1 MMSARP
7 APLRRRWKAWIQA
20 RHPRTDTQRLTHR
33 NVYIL
38 PTKAGLLFGVTMLAL
53 LVASINYQLNLGYAL
68 TFLLSGSALASMQFT
83 HNTLR
88 GLTLHLRP
96 LPPSFARQAAA
107 LEMVLQDPGS
117 HGKRDR
123 FGVGIRLVGAPID
136 AISWVNVPA
145 GGQTVVQL
153 SFVPPARGRH
163 PVPDWTIETRFPL
176 GLFRAWAVWRPA
188 AQVLVYPA
196 PEPSPPPLPQVQT
209 RSGGGA
215 KAHQPG
221 RGDMDGVRTYRRG
234 DPIKTIL
241 WKKAA
246 QSIASGAE
254 LVSRDTQAAA
264 PSELWLE
271 WQTCTGLSTEERLS
285 RLSAWVLQAQ
295 QLDIAFGLHLPER
308 TVELGT
314 GDAHRHAAL
323 KTLALWP

>member
-1 MMSARP
+1 MSAWP
-7 APLRRRWKAWIQA
+7 AAPLRRRWKAWVLA
-20 RHPRTDTQRLTHR
+20 RRPRSDTQRLTHR

-38 PTKAGLLFGVTMLAL
+38 PTKAGLLFGITMLAL

-68 TFLLSGSALASMQFT
+68 TFLLSGSALVSMQLT

-96 LPPSFARQAAA
+96 PAPTFAQQAAA
-107 LEMVLQDPGS
+107 LEMVLQAPS
-117 HGKRDR
+117 HGGRDR
-123 FGVGIRLVGAPID
+123 FGIGIRLVGAPIE
-136 AISWVNVPA
+136 AISWVNVAA

-163 PVPDWTIETRFPL
+163 PVPDWTVETRFPL

-196 PEPSPPPLPQVQT
+196 PEPSPPPLPQVQM
-209 RSGGGA
+209 RSDAPA
-215 KAHQPG
+215 KARHAG

-234 DPIKTIL
+234 DPVKTIV

-246 QSIASGAE
+246 QAMASGAE
-254 LVSRDTQAAA
+254 LVSRDTQGAA
-264 PSELWLE
+264 PSALWLE
-271 WQTCTGLSTEERLS
+271 WQSCTGLSTEARLS
-285 RLSAWVLQAQ
+285 RLTAWVVQAQ
-295 QLDIAFGLHLPER
+295 QQDITFGLHLPQR
-308 TVELGT
+308 TLELGS

-323 KTLALWP
+323 QTLALWP